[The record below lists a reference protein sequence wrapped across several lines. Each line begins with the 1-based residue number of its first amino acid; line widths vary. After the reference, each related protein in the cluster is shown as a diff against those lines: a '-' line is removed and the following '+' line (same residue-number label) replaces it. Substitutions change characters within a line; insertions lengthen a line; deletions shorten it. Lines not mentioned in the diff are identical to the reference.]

1 MFVKAIT
8 ARGHVYLKIVK
19 SVRKHGKP
27 THETIANLGRA
38 DRLAESGLE
47 NIIRSLQKYVSH
59 PQQSDH
65 ERRKDMSTMTETARV
80 NYGYLA
86 YRKLWR
92 QFGLGRL
99 LAELGGVRLII

>member
-1 MFVKAIT
+1 MFVKANT

-19 SVRKHGKP
+19 SVRKNGKP

-47 NIIRSLQKYVSH
+47 NIIRCLQKYVRQ

-65 ERRKDMSTMTETARV
+65 DRRKDISTMTETARV
-80 NYGYLA
+80 SYGYLA
-86 YRKLWR
+86 YRKVWR
-92 QFGLGRL
+92 QFGVGRQ
-99 LAELGGVRLII
+99 